1 MLRLPILLLL
11 CLLWATAA
19 PAKIDLYQGLV
30 QFEEVPDPI
39 QTNRLTVLAVPQR
52 SQNMEPW
59 CVTASVS
66 MVLAYYGRELS
77 PGQVKRVAE
86 DWKHPANRNV
96 WVTSWLDMQ
105 EGLKRIGE
113 DWEIRTYPKT
123 TAGFWKGMRE
133 IKRSLRRGR
142 PVLIDVD
149 LLTGHTFVIAGYDD
163 EKEVVFIRDPL
174 LKDGRMRVL
183 SYATL
188 YRDWHNRKVARTR
201 SAFFSK
207 P

>member
-1 MLRLPILLLL
+1 
-11 CLLWATAA
+11 
-19 PAKIDLYQGLV
+19 
-30 QFEEVPDPI
+30 
-39 QTNRLTVLAVPQR
+39 
-52 SQNMEPW
+52 MEPW

-66 MVLAYYGRELS
+66 MVLAYYGRDLS
-77 PGQVKRVAE
+77 PAQVKQVAE
-86 DWKHPANRNV
+86 DWKHPALRNV

-123 TAGFWKGMRE
+123 RAGFSKGMRE

-149 LLTGHTFVIAGYDD
+149 LLTGHTFVVAGYDD
-163 EKEVVFIRDPL
+163 RKEVVYIRDPL

-188 YRDWHNRKVARTR
+188 LQDWHNRRLARTR

>member
-1 MLRLPILLLL
+1 MLRFPILLFFA
-11 CLLWATAA
+11 LLWASAA

-30 QFEEVPDPI
+30 PFDEVPAPVQSNDRVI
-39 QTNRLTVLAVPQR
+39 LAVPQR
-52 SQNMEPW
+52 SQLMEPW

-66 MVLAYYGRELS
+66 MVLAYYGRDLS
-77 PGQVKRVAE
+77 PAQVKQVAE
-86 DWKHPANRNV
+86 DWKHPALRNV

-123 TAGFWKGMRE
+123 RAGFSKGMRE

-149 LLTGHTFVIAGYDD
+149 LLTGHTFVVAGYDD
-163 EKEVVFIRDPL
+163 RKEVVYIRDPL

-188 YRDWHNRKVARTR
+188 LQDWHNRRLARTR